1 MHNSGLLFLIMLITL
16 SCNNYTAV
24 KEIEEIK
31 TRNATPG
38 QPLSEL
44 LQIMQVEVKDLSILI
59 DKSDYTLQLIADA
72 ITIKTY
78 PVVFGTNPVD
88 DKRREGDK
96 CTPEGNFTIR
106 DLYPHDKWSK
116 FLWVDY
122 PNEESW
128 KKHNAAKAN
137 GKLDKD
143 ATIGGEIGIHGVPNN
158 DESLIDEKI
167 NWTLGCISLKNKHID
182 EIYNFVTKGT
192 VITIQK

>member
-1 MHNSGLLFLIMLITL
+1 MHNSGFLFLIMLITL
-16 SCNNYTAV
+16 SCNNYKAV
-24 KEIEEIK
+24 KEKEEIK
-31 TRNATPG
+31 TRNATPD

-44 LQIMQVEVKDLSILI
+44 LQTMQVEVKNLSILI

-78 PVVFGTNPVD
+78 PVIFGPNPVD

-122 PNEESW
+122 PN
-128 KKHNAAKAN
+128 
-137 GKLDKD
+137 
-143 ATIGGEIGIHGVPNN
+143 
-158 DESLIDEKI
+158 
-167 NWTLGCISLKNKHID
+167 
-182 EIYNFVTKGT
+182 
-192 VITIQK
+192 

>member
-1 MHNSGLLFLIMLITL
+1 MHHGLLLTLILISL
-16 SCNNYTAV
+16 SCNNYSALKERDEIQERTA
-24 KEIEEIK
+24 I
-31 TRNATPG
+31 PD
-38 QPLSEL
+38 QPLGEL
-44 LQIMQVEVKDLSILI
+44 ISDLKVDKKDISILI
-59 DKSDYTLQLIADA
+59 DKSDYTLQIVANNM
-72 ITIKTY
+72 TIKSY
-78 PVVFGTNPVD
+78 PVVFGPNPID

-96 CTPEGNFTIR
+96 CTPEGKFTIR

-128 KKHNAAKAN
+128 KKHNAAKTN
-137 GKLDKD
+137 GELDND

-182 EIYNFVTKGT
+182 EIYNYVTKGT
-192 VITIQK
+192 VIIIQK

>member
-1 MHNSGLLFLIMLITL
+1 MRYKGFVFSLILILL
-16 SCNNYTAV
+16 SCNNYSALKEREDTKERTAIP
-24 KEIEEIK
+24 E
-31 TRNATPG
+31 
-38 QPLSEL
+38 QPLEEL
-44 LQIMQVEVKDLSILI
+44 IRNLNVYNKDISILI
-59 DKSDYTLQLIADA
+59 DKSDYTLQLIAEG

-78 PVVFGTNPVD
+78 PVVFGPNPID

-96 CTPEGNFTIR
+96 CTPEGTFTIR
-106 DLYPHDKWSK
+106 DLYPHEKWSK

-128 KKHNAAKAN
+128 KKHNASKAN
-137 GKLDKD
+137 GEIDKD

-182 EIYNFVTKGT
+182 EIYNFVSKGT
-192 VITIQK
+192 VINIQK

>member
-1 MHNSGLLFLIMLITL
+1 MHNNGFIYTFVLISL

-24 KEIEEIK
+24 KERDEIQERK
-31 TRNATPG
+31 ASPD
-38 QPLSEL
+38 QPLRDL
-44 LQIMQVEVKDLSILI
+44 VEALTLDIKDISILI
-59 DKSDYTLQLIADA
+59 DKSDYSLRLIADS

-78 PVVFGTNPVD
+78 PVVFGPNPVD

-96 CTPEGNFTIR
+96 CTPEGTFTIR

-128 KKHNAAKAN
+128 EKHNAAKIN
-137 GKLDKD
+137 GELDKD

-158 DESLIDEKI
+158 DDDLIDEKT

-182 EIYNFVTKGT
+182 EIYNFVAKGT
-192 VITIQK
+192 VIIIQK